1 MCFLNLYNIYKYRVN
16 KKLSSIINQL
26 PFQDNDLLKA
36 MKYSMFSGGKRLRP
50 CLVYGIGK
58 MFQVNINT
66 LDIISSAIECIHIY
80 SLIHDDLPCIDNDDF
95 RRGKQ
100 SCHIKYTECTA
111 LLAGNALHA
120 LAFNILSKNCMPGV
134 SDQKRINMIHEL
146 SNSIGSTGMCIG
158 QMLDLE
164 NTKKF
169 SPSQLKMTNLYKTAF
184 LIRSSVRL
192 AYFAAHNFSTIIL
205 SYLDIFSISF
215 GLAFQM
221 QDDILDM
228 CNDALKRENHIT
240 KQNRLK
246 NITVPLKVNLDVLK
260 DQVNK
265 LCDKSFLALN
275 HLQKIGCNIAFL
287 KSLIQFSIKD
297 N

>member
-16 KKLSSIINQL
+16 KKLSSIINEL

-58 MFQVNINT
+58 MFKVNMTT

-80 SLIHDDLPCIDNDDF
+80 SLIHDDLPCMDNDDF
-95 RRGKQ
+95 RRGRQ
-100 SCHIKYTECTA
+100 SCHIKYTEYTA

-164 NTKKF
+164 KITKF
-169 SPSQLKMTNLYKTAF
+169 NLSQLKITNLYKTAF
-184 LIRSSVRL
+184 LIRLSVRL

-205 SYLDIFSISF
+205 SYLDVFSISF

-228 CNDALKRENHIT
+228 HKDVLKREYRIEKHNS
-240 KQNRLK
+240 LK

-275 HLQKIGCNIAFL
+275 NLQKIGFNITFL